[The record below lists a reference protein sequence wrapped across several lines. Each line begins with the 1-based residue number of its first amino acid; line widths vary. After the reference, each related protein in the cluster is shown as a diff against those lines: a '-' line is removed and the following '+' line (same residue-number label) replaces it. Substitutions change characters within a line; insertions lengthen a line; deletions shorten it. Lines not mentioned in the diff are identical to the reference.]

1 MPQFRRMG
9 WTVEPVEQSAVFHY
23 SEDPS
28 LTRFEPH
35 VPLTNPEVGPAVWAI
50 DEAHAPLYWF
60 PRDCPRVAV
69 WADDAHQRRRLHQLF
84 GGTGSRLQAAP
95 DSWSDEISSCLLY
108 EYRFDASDFDPWL
121 EAEGQWIS
129 RRTVTPLSVVP
140 VGDLLL
146 RQREAGVDLRLVRD
160 LRALRAV
167 ALDSGLPFSI
177 VRYWA

>member
-1 MPQFRRMG
+1 MG
-9 WTVEPVEQSAVFHY
+9 SVVRSLLFHY

-28 LTRFEPH
+28 LACFEPH
-35 VPLTNPEVGPAVWAI
+35 VPRTNPEVGPAVWGI

-69 WADDAHQRRRLHQLF
+69 WAHDAHQRRRLHQLF
-84 GGTGSRLQAAP
+84 GGKGSRMQAAP
-95 DSWSDEISSCLLY
+95 DSWSDEISSCRLY
-108 EYRFDASDFDPWL
+108 EYRFDASDFDPWP

-129 RRTVTPLSVVP
+129 RRTVTACSVVP

-146 RQREAGVDLRLVRD
+146 RQREAGIDVRLVPD
-160 LRALRAV
+160 LRALRDL

-177 VRYWA
+177 VRYRV

>member
-9 WTVEPVEQSAVFHY
+9 WTVEPVEQSVVFHY

-35 VPLTNPEVGPAVWAI
+35 VPRTNPEVGSAVWAI

-69 WADDAHQRRRLHQLF
+69 WAHDARQRRRLHRLF
-84 GGTGSRLQAAP
+84 GGRGSRVQAAP

-108 EYRFDASDFDPWL
+108 EYRFDASDFDPWP

-129 RRTVTPLSVVP
+129 RRTVTPHSVLA
-140 VGDLLL
+140 VGDLPL
-146 RQREAGVDLRLVRD
+146 RQLAAGVDFLLVPD
-160 LRALRAV
+160 LRALRDL

-177 VRYWA
+177 VRYRV